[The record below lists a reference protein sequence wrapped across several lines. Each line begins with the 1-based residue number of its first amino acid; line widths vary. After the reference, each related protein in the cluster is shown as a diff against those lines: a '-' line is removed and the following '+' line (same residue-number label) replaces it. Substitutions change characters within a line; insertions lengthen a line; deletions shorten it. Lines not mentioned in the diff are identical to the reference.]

1 MKLALLGPVGSGK
14 GAQAQRLS
22 QLLVNYTRISTGDL
36 VRSQIEAG
44 TELGEELKGYYDRGE
59 PVPDEVILRLTMP
72 RLQPAGFWI
81 LDGFP
86 RTVAQARALDKELEG
101 RGGGGLNRVILL
113 EGPDEEELISRVTS
127 GRVQSRA
134 TGMVY
139 HLEYDPPPDPDAEK
153 DPGPFE
159 PRQDDTEDALRR
171 QIQAYN
177 EEASEL
183 KEHYENQGLLST
195 INAGQPIE
203 KVTEDILETLG
214 HPEDLNSEVK

>member
-14 GAQAQRLS
+14 STQAQRVS
-22 QLLVNYTRISTGDL
+22 QLLVNYTRISTGFM
-36 VRSQIEAG
+36 VRNQIEAG

-59 PVPDEVILRLTMP
+59 QVPDDVILRLTIP

-86 RTVAQARALDKELEG
+86 RTGAQARALDEELKG
-101 RGGGGLNRVILL
+101 RGGGMNRVILL

-139 HLEYDPPPDPDAEK
+139 HLEYNPPPDPNAEK

-159 PRQDDTEDALRR
+159 PRDDDTEDALHR

-177 EEASEL
+177 KEANEL
-183 KEHYENQGLLST
+183 KEHYENQGILST
-195 INAGQPIE
+195 IDAVQPVE
-203 KVTEDILETLG
+203 KVTEDILEALG
-214 HPEDLNSEVK
+214 HPEDPKSEVK

>member
-1 MKLALLGPVGSGK
+1 MKLALLGPVGAGK

-22 QLLVNYTRISTGDL
+22 QLLVNYTRVSTGEM

-44 TELGEELKGYYDRGE
+44 TELGEELRGYYYKGE
-59 PVPDEVILRLTMP
+59 QIPDEVILRLTTP

-86 RTVAQARALDKELEG
+86 RTVAQARALDEELEG
-101 RGGGGLNRVILL
+101 RGGGMNRVIVL
-113 EGPDEEELISRVTS
+113 EGLDEEALISRVVS

-139 HLEYDPPPDPDAEK
+139 HLEYDPPPDPAAEG

-159 PRQDDTEDALRR
+159 PREDDTEEALR
-171 QIQAYN
+171 QQMKAYDK
-177 EEASEL
+177 EAGEL
-183 KEHYENQGLLST
+183 KEHYERQGLLST

-203 KVTEDILETLG
+203 KVTEDILEALG
-214 HPEDLNSEVK
+214 HPEDPESEVK